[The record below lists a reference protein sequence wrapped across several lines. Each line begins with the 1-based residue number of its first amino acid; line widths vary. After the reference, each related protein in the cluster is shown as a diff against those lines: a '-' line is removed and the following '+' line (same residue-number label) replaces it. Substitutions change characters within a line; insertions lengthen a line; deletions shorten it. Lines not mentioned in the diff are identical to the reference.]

1 MNAMEIFCNWNDLM
15 WITQSLLENTQYLD
29 FLSANKWLYNDVKII
44 DNFKKGYNLKKKWKP
59 EQSYFTNKKNAWT
72 LR

>member
-29 FLSANKWLYNDVKII
+29 FLSTNKWLYNDVKII
-44 DNFKKGYNLKKKWKP
+44 DNFKKGYN
-59 EQSYFTNKKNAWT
+59 
-72 LR
+72 